1 MNELAVKFFLWLG
14 KYSVPAIFFAVE
26 VLAAVILIAV
36 AIWLK
41 QQGARIKKSSER
53 KDGYNDVLAQG
64 GLQVQILMKHKLYIP
79 VFCTNNVEEILCM
92 SKERFLNDPTYIKN
106 IMEDSKYR
114 EFANVLKNWDGVTP
128 IEYDFFNIKN
138 NKWFRFTLTATKD
151 GKFDYLAFRNVTK
164 YVEKENELL
173 KLARQAES
181 ESESKTAFLSNMSHD
196 IRTPMNGILGMLAL
210 ARSQIKT
217 DTSALTYLDK
227 AEDLSQFLL
236 NIINDILDISRIEA
250 GKLEIKENEFDL
262 LEFADNLRNMFQKN
276 IEAKGLKYSVDV
288 IDCKHRYLVG
298 DELKLTQIMANFLS
312 NSYKFTEKGEI
323 RVTIQEM
330 MDTKDDVQ
338 LMMRVHDTGSGMSQ
352 DFLDKVFRPFEQEG
366 RNENSKITGSG
377 LGMAIADQFTR
388 LMGGEIFVD
397 SKIDIGTDFSVY
409 ITLKKASGEV
419 EAKSKEVEEDDTKEY
434 SYSGLRIL
442 LAEDNE
448 INAEIA
454 KSIFEMNNATVDLAV
469 NGKEAVEK
477 FVNSPS
483 GKYDVILMDIQ
494 MPVMNGWQA
503 IDKIRNSNSSDA
515 QSVAIFALTADAY
528 VESDDEMIGEQ
539 IDGYFLKPVDFDKM
553 CKTIGR
559 TLEKKKGKRV

>member
-14 KYSVPAIFFAVE
+14 RYSVPAIFFAVE

-36 AIWLK
+36 AVWLK
-41 QQGARIKKSSER
+41 QQGARIKKNSER

>member
-36 AIWLK
+36 AVWLK

-409 ITLKKASGEV
+409 ITLKKASFEV

-469 NGKEAVEK
+469 NGKKAVEK

>member
-36 AIWLK
+36 AVWLK
-41 QQGARIKKSSER
+41 QQGARIKKNSER

-64 GLQVQILMKHKLYIP
+64 GLQVQILMKHMLYIP

-92 SKERFLNDPTYIKN
+92 SKERFLDDPTYIKN

>member
-36 AIWLK
+36 AVWLK
-41 QQGARIKKSSER
+41 QQGARIKKNSER

-352 DFLDKVFRPFEQEG
+352 DFLDKVFRPF
-366 RNENSKITGSG
+366 
-377 LGMAIADQFTR
+377 
-388 LMGGEIFVD
+388 
-397 SKIDIGTDFSVY
+397 
-409 ITLKKASGEV
+409 
-419 EAKSKEVEEDDTKEY
+419 
-434 SYSGLRIL
+434 
-442 LAEDNE
+442 
-448 INAEIA
+448 
-454 KSIFEMNNATVDLAV
+454 
-469 NGKEAVEK
+469 
-477 FVNSPS
+477 
-483 GKYDVILMDIQ
+483 
-494 MPVMNGWQA
+494 
-503 IDKIRNSNSSDA
+503 
-515 QSVAIFALTADAY
+515 
-528 VESDDEMIGEQ
+528 
-539 IDGYFLKPVDFDKM
+539 
-553 CKTIGR
+553 
-559 TLEKKKGKRV
+559 

>member
-298 DELKLTQIMANFLS
+298 DELKLKQIMANFLS

-388 LMGGEIFVD
+388 LMAGEIFVD

>member
-14 KYSVPAIFFAVE
+14 KYSVPAIFFTVE

-36 AIWLK
+36 AVWLK
-41 QQGARIKKSSER
+41 QQGARIKKNSER

-528 VESDDEMIGEQ
+528 IESDDEMIGEQ

>member
-164 YVEKENELL
+164 YVKKENELL

>member
-1 MNELAVKFFLWLG
+1 MNESAIKFFLWLG
-14 KYSVPAIFFAVE
+14 RYSVPAIVFAVE
-26 VLAAVILIAV
+26 VLAAVILLAIA
-36 AIWLK
+36 IFLK
-41 QQGARIKKSSER
+41 QQGIRIKKSSER
-53 KDGYNDVLAQG
+53 KDGYSDVLAQG
-64 GLQVQILMKHKLYIP
+64 ALQVQILMKHKLYIP

-106 IMEDSKYR
+106 IMEESKYR
-114 EFANVLKNWDGVTP
+114 EFADVLKNWDGETP

-138 NKWFRFTLTATKD
+138 NKWFRFTLTAAKD

-173 KLARQAES
+173 RLARQAEN

-210 ARSQIKT
+210 AKSQIKT

-250 GKLEIKENEFDL
+250 GKLEIKEKEFDL
-262 LEFADNLRNMFQKN
+262 LAFADNLKNMFQKN
-276 IEAKGLKYSVDV
+276 VEAKGLKYSVDV

-330 MDTKDDVQ
+330 MDTENDVQ
-338 LMMRVHDTGSGMSQ
+338 LMMRVHDTGTGMSQ

-409 ITLKKASGEV
+409 ITLKKASKAV
-419 EAKSKEVEEDDTKEY
+419 EAKPKEIEENEEKEY

-515 QSVAIFALTADAY
+515 QTIAIFALTADAY
-528 VESDDEMIGEQ
+528 IESDDEMIKEQ

-553 CKTIGR
+553 CKTIGK
-559 TLEKKKGKRV
+559 TLDKKKGKRV

>member
-36 AIWLK
+36 AVWLK
-41 QQGARIKKSSER
+41 QQGARIKKNSER

-138 NKWFRFTLTATKD
+138 NKWVRFTLPATKAGTCD
-151 GKFDYLAFRNVTK
+151 FWAFSNVHK
-164 YVEKENELL
+164 YVE
-173 KLARQAES
+173 
-181 ESESKTAFLSNMSHD
+181 
-196 IRTPMNGILGMLAL
+196 
-210 ARSQIKT
+210 
-217 DTSALTYLDK
+217 
-227 AEDLSQFLL
+227 
-236 NIINDILDISRIEA
+236 
-250 GKLEIKENEFDL
+250 KENEFDL

-352 DFLDKVFRPFEQEG
+352 DFLDKVFRPF
-366 RNENSKITGSG
+366 
-377 LGMAIADQFTR
+377 
-388 LMGGEIFVD
+388 
-397 SKIDIGTDFSVY
+397 
-409 ITLKKASGEV
+409 
-419 EAKSKEVEEDDTKEY
+419 
-434 SYSGLRIL
+434 
-442 LAEDNE
+442 
-448 INAEIA
+448 
-454 KSIFEMNNATVDLAV
+454 
-469 NGKEAVEK
+469 
-477 FVNSPS
+477 
-483 GKYDVILMDIQ
+483 
-494 MPVMNGWQA
+494 
-503 IDKIRNSNSSDA
+503 
-515 QSVAIFALTADAY
+515 
-528 VESDDEMIGEQ
+528 
-539 IDGYFLKPVDFDKM
+539 
-553 CKTIGR
+553 
-559 TLEKKKGKRV
+559 

>member
-36 AIWLK
+36 AVWLK
-41 QQGARIKKSSER
+41 QQGARIKKNSER

-217 DTSALTYLDK
+217 DTSALKYLDK

-503 IDKIRNSNSSDA
+503 IEKIRNSNSSDA

>member
-1 MNELAVKFFLWLG
+1 MNELAVKFFLWPG

-36 AIWLK
+36 AVWLK
-41 QQGARIKKSSER
+41 QQGARIKKNSER

>member
-36 AIWLK
+36 AVWLK
-41 QQGARIKKSSER
+41 QQGARIKKNSER

-164 YVEKENELL
+164 YVE
-173 KLARQAES
+173 
-181 ESESKTAFLSNMSHD
+181 
-196 IRTPMNGILGMLAL
+196 
-210 ARSQIKT
+210 
-217 DTSALTYLDK
+217 
-227 AEDLSQFLL
+227 
-236 NIINDILDISRIEA
+236 
-250 GKLEIKENEFDL
+250 KENEFDL

-388 LMGGEIFVD
+388 LMAGEIFVD

-515 QSVAIFALTADAY
+515 QSIAIFALTADAY

>member
-36 AIWLK
+36 AVWLK
-41 QQGARIKKSSER
+41 QQGARIKKNSER

-196 IRTPMNGILGMLAL
+196 IRTPMNGILGMPAL

>member
-36 AIWLK
+36 AVWLK
-41 QQGARIKKSSER
+41 QQGARIKKNSER

-92 SKERFLNDPTYIKN
+92 SKERFLNNPTYIKN

-196 IRTPMNGILGMLAL
+196 IRTPMNGILGMPAL

-217 DTSALTYLDK
+217 DKSALTYLDK

>member
-26 VLAAVILIAV
+26 VFAAVILIAGAV
-36 AIWLK
+36 WLK
-41 QQGARIKKSSER
+41 QQGARIKKNSER

-515 QSVAIFALTADAY
+515 QSIAIFALTADAY

>member
-36 AIWLK
+36 AVWLK
-41 QQGARIKKSSER
+41 QQGARIKKNSER

-196 IRTPMNGILGMLAL
+196 IRTPMNGILSMLAL

-276 IEAKGLKYSVDV
+276 IEAKGLKYLVDV

-454 KSIFEMNNATVDLAV
+454 KSIFEMNNATVDLTV

>member
-36 AIWLK
+36 AVWLK

-173 KLARQAES
+173 KLAGQAES

-515 QSVAIFALTADAY
+515 QSIAIFALTADAY

>member
-36 AIWLK
+36 AVWLK
-41 QQGARIKKSSER
+41 QQGARIKKNSER

-250 GKLEIKENEFDL
+250 GKLELKENEFDL

>member
-36 AIWLK
+36 AVWLK
-41 QQGARIKKSSER
+41 QQGARIKKNSER

>member
-36 AIWLK
+36 AVWLK
-41 QQGARIKKSSER
+41 QQGARIKKNSER

-196 IRTPMNGILGMLAL
+196 IRTPMNGILVMPAL

>member
-276 IEAKGLKYSVDV
+276 IEARGLKYSVDV

>member
-36 AIWLK
+36 AVWLK
-41 QQGARIKKSSER
+41 QQGARIKKNSER

-515 QSVAIFALTADAY
+515 QSIAIFALTADAY

>member
-1 MNELAVKFFLWLG
+1 
-14 KYSVPAIFFAVE
+14 
-26 VLAAVILIAV
+26 
-36 AIWLK
+36 
-41 QQGARIKKSSER
+41 
-53 KDGYNDVLAQG
+53 
-64 GLQVQILMKHKLYIP
+64 MKHKLYIP

>member
-36 AIWLK
+36 AVWLK
-41 QQGARIKKSSER
+41 QQGARIKKNSER

-196 IRTPMNGILGMLAL
+196 IRTPMNGILGMPAL

-553 CKTIGR
+553 CKAIGR

>member
-36 AIWLK
+36 AVWLK
-41 QQGARIKKSSER
+41 QQGARIKKNSER

-196 IRTPMNGILGMLAL
+196 IRTPMNGILGMPAL

-515 QSVAIFALTADAY
+515 QSVAIFVLTADAY

>member
-36 AIWLK
+36 AVWLK
-41 QQGARIKKSSER
+41 QQGARIKKNSER

-64 GLQVQILMKHKLYIP
+64 GLQVQILMKHKLYVP

-196 IRTPMNGILGMLAL
+196 IRTPMNGILGMPAL

-276 IEAKGLKYSVDV
+276 IETKGLKYSVDV

>member
-1 MNELAVKFFLWLG
+1 M
-14 KYSVPAIFFAVE
+14 
-26 VLAAVILIAV
+26 
-36 AIWLK
+36 
-41 QQGARIKKSSER
+41 
-53 KDGYNDVLAQG
+53 
-64 GLQVQILMKHKLYIP
+64 
-79 VFCTNNVEEILCM
+79 
-92 SKERFLNDPTYIKN
+92 
-106 IMEDSKYR
+106 
-114 EFANVLKNWDGVTP
+114 
-128 IEYDFFNIKN
+128 
-138 NKWFRFTLTATKD
+138 
-151 GKFDYLAFRNVTK
+151 AFRNVTK

-338 LMMRVHDTGSGMSQ
+338 LMMRVHDTGLGMSQ

-503 IDKIRNSNSSDA
+503 IEKIRNSNSSDA

>member
-1 MNELAVKFFLWLG
+1 
-14 KYSVPAIFFAVE
+14 
-26 VLAAVILIAV
+26 
-36 AIWLK
+36 
-41 QQGARIKKSSER
+41 
-53 KDGYNDVLAQG
+53 
-64 GLQVQILMKHKLYIP
+64 
-79 VFCTNNVEEILCM
+79 
-92 SKERFLNDPTYIKN
+92 
-106 IMEDSKYR
+106 
-114 EFANVLKNWDGVTP
+114 
-128 IEYDFFNIKN
+128 
-138 NKWFRFTLTATKD
+138 
-151 GKFDYLAFRNVTK
+151 
-164 YVEKENELL
+164 
-173 KLARQAES
+173 
-181 ESESKTAFLSNMSHD
+181 
-196 IRTPMNGILGMLAL
+196 
-210 ARSQIKT
+210 
-217 DTSALTYLDK
+217 
-227 AEDLSQFLL
+227 
-236 NIINDILDISRIEA
+236 
-250 GKLEIKENEFDL
+250 
-262 LEFADNLRNMFQKN
+262 
-276 IEAKGLKYSVDV
+276 
-288 IDCKHRYLVG
+288 
-298 DELKLTQIMANFLS
+298 MANFLS

-515 QSVAIFALTADAY
+515 QSIAIFALTADAY